1 MPTITQVQ
9 AGSLNV
15 CAFMDMIAVSEGTST
30 SPITQCDGYDIIVT
44 GIDGRRRF
52 DDMSCHP
59 FEGGRSSI
67 VINHAGLTSN
77 ASGRY
82 QQMLKDWP
90 HYRDLLKL
98 PDFGYVSQDL
108 ICLQHIKECGA
119 LGLLRQGS
127 FAAAV
132 SKCNNI
138 WASLAGAAYGQPTNT
153 IDMLRAAYI
162 LNGGT
167 VC

>member
-1 MPTITQVQ
+1 MPTITADQ
-9 AGSLNV
+9 AGGLNV

-44 GIDGRRRF
+44 GLDGRHRF

-67 VINHAGLTSN
+67 VINHVGLTSN
-77 ASGRY
+77 AAGRY

-98 PDFGYVSQDL
+98 PDFGFVSQDL
-108 ICLQHIKECGA
+108 VCLQHIKECGA
-119 LGLLRQGS
+119 IGLLQKGN
-127 FAAAV
+127 FAGAV
-132 SKCNNI
+132 AKCNNI
-138 WASLAGAAYGQPTNT
+138 WASLAGAKYGQPTNT
-153 IDMLRAAYI
+153 FDMLRAAYI
-162 LNGGT
+162 LNGGA
-167 VC
+167 VA